1 VRILVVHQHYLVAG
15 QPGGSRFNE
24 MTRLWSQ
31 AGHEVEVIAGS
42 LNYATGQVPERLRRR
57 WLATE
62 RDGAVTVRR
71 CYVPSSYGRSFLGRM
86 WAFFGFT
93 LSACSAALRARAPDV
108 VVASSPPL
116 VAVLPGFLA
125 ARCRRRAVPW
135 VFEVRDLWPESA
147 ITTGVIGARSWLAR
161 ILYALERWAC
171 RRASGI
177 VVLTPGIAENILRR
191 GLAPQER
198 VVLIPNGA
206 DVELF
211 SPGPPSPEL
220 RRKLGWGERFVV
232 LYAGAHGRANAVGQ
246 LVQAAERLRAHPEVL
261 IASAGDGPERIR
273 WQDEARARGLDNI
286 QFLGP
291 IPKDEMPELVRAA
304 DVGTAVLQR
313 NPTFLTVYPNK
324 IFDYMA
330 AGRPTLLA
338 IDGVARELVCERA
351 RAGVFAEPED
361 AVAFAA
367 AVLALAADRERCAE
381 LGRNGRE
388 WVVREAA
395 RPALA
400 GQYLALLSELR
411 A

>member
-388 WVVREAA
+388 WVVREAS